1 MAYDDRRGSSRGR
14 SPYNSYRDSSRR
26 RGPQGSRRSARVVN
40 DLFHTDLD
48 REKFSRWLIVPIV
61 FAVFLC
67 AGLLKLVDY
76 DIINVQTYRDRA
88 DMYRLASE
96 TIYAKRGTIYD
107 RNGNVLAV
115 SVDCVNVYVNS
126 ELVDDPKETAEALA
140 EKLDMEEKDVRA
152 IIDQGGAFCYV
163 KRQVDQE
170 LADEIEALELPG
182 VGFEQAVKRVYPYGS
197 LASQVL
203 GVVNNENQGL
213 TGIELFYNDLL
224 SGENGSLMRERS
236 MDGSYIAGGAYFE
249 EPAVDGTDIVLTI
262 DVNIQATAEDSLEA
276 AVEDSE
282 AENGS
287 VVVLDP
293 RSGEILAA
301 CSNPTYDP
309 DDLESA
315 TSEDMNLRVVTDSY
329 EPGSTFKIITSAI
342 AIELG
347 IMDTDKPEISVPG
360 AVKVGDDYVTDA
372 DGRSET
378 MDMSLREMLRRS
390 SNTGFALVGAEIGAD
405 DYVKYLDLFD
415 IGEKTGIDFPGE
427 IEGIVTDRD
436 DYDGSTLST
445 MAFGQAVSVPPIQV
459 ARAGATVANDGVAT
473 TPHFL
478 LAKGGEQAEW
488 KDEEKRVID
497 KQTAEDVAD
506 IMTDVVESGTGTDA
520 AIEGY
525 EISGKTGTAEIASE
539 TGGYLDDTYMTSFL
553 GFGPTKDPKV
563 LTYVTLYGTAGVTV
577 SQDVFRTVES
587 TAFQT
592 MGVTP
597 TA

>member
-1 MAYDDRRGSSRGR
+1 MKKITVAIDGYSSSGKSTMAKEL
-14 SPYNSYRDSSRR
+14 
-26 RGPQGSRRSARVVN
+26 AR
-40 DLFHTDLD
+40 
-48 REKFSRWLIVPIV
+48 E
-61 FAVFLC
+61 
-67 AGLLKLVDY
+67 AGYIYID
-76 DIINVQTYRDRA
+76 TGA
-88 DMYRLASE
+88 MYRAVAL
-96 TIYAKRGTIYD
+96 YAI
-107 RNGNVLAV
+107 RNGWM
-115 SVDCVNVYVNS
+115 
-126 ELVDDPKETAEALA
+126 TADAIDEEAL
-140 EKLDMEEKDVRA
+140 
-152 IIDQGGAFCYV
+152 
-163 KRQVDQE
+163 RQHVGE
-170 LADEIEALELPG
+170 AVIEFRP
-182 VGFEQAVKRVYPYGS
+182 
-197 LASQVL
+197 
-203 GVVNNENQGL
+203 N
-213 TGIELFYNDLL
+213 
-224 SGENGSLMRERS
+224 
-236 MDGSYIAGGAYFE
+236 
-249 EPAVDGTDIVLTI
+249 
-262 DVNIQATAEDSLEA
+262 
-276 AVEDSE
+276 
-282 AENGS
+282 
-287 VVVLDP
+287 
-293 RSGEILAA
+293 
-301 CSNPTYDP
+301 
-309 DDLESA
+309 
-315 TSEDMNLRVVTDSY
+315 
-329 EPGSTFKIITSAI
+329 
-342 AIELG
+342 
-347 IMDTDKPEISVPG
+347 
-360 AVKVGDDYVTDA
+360 A

-478 LAKGGEQAEW
+478 LAKGGEQTEW